1 MLKQIGRF
9 NEESIR
15 ILDKPEY
22 ADYTLERYIKENKFG
37 DDMLWRYLIP
47 MSAAVWSTPMDK
59 MLEFPVQTL
68 IRFFYNHGFLGLNTQ
83 HQWYTV
89 TGGSRTYRDMIMDP
103 FKDRIFLNDP
113 VVKVIRKG
121 DKAILYTRSGKEA
134 EYDKIIIA
142 SHGDEALALLDAPTP
157 I

>member
-68 IRFFYNHGFLGLNTQ
+68 IRFFIIMAFGIKYPAPMVH
-83 HQWYTV
+83 
-89 TGGSRTYRDMIMDP
+89 RYR
-103 FKDRIFLNDP
+103 
-113 VVKVIRKG
+113 RK
-121 DKAILYTRSGKEA
+121 
-134 EYDKIIIA
+134 
-142 SHGDEALALLDAPTP
+142 SHL
-157 I
+157 